1 MQKLAYSIPGA
12 VLATGIPRTS
22 IYVAIKTGKIVAL
35 KHGRR
40 TLIPHDALA
49 RFVESLPRLKTG
61 A

>member
-1 MQKLAYSIPGA
+1 MEKLSYSIPAA
-12 VLATGIPRTS
+12 VSATGIPRTS
-22 IYVAIKTGKIVAL
+22 IYLAIKSGKIVAL

-61 A
+61 S